1 MSAIDVTSQC
11 SMASLTWPAIVGSKI
26 VTSIGSS
33 SSIERTMSAIRSATG
48 SERNTII
55 TRSMP
60 STSSA
65 RLISSSPGAF
75 SR

>member
-11 SMASLTWPAIVGSKI
+11 SIESLTWLAIVGSKI

-33 SSIERTMSAIRSATG
+33 SSRERTMSAIRSATA
-48 SERNTII
+48 SARETIS

-65 RLISSSPGAF
+65 RFISSSPGAF